1 MSDDLDPRLQDLY
14 ARIPKDE
21 PSLEVDAVILSA
33 AARPVSAPRNRD
45 WLLSFGAVAG
55 VVLVSTWAV
64 YLQVREPDTLRQAV
78 SVSPPSAPVA
88 APPVMSMEAEAKDE
102 IAREQAQAARR
113 SEELARLRAELAG
126 RETAGGGGTTAPADL
141 PTVRLR
147 PEAPVTAPRQAAAP
161 EPAMDLLAEPPV
173 AAAPPAAT
181 ALPAKPKAMALERT
195 AIASVL
201 MEGVS
206 LGMTRDDLAALGW
219 GCAQPVCV
227 RQIDDPRQ
235 PAYWGLPAQGAT
247 QRALFLGGTVAALSL
262 SQVNVALNNVKLA
275 LERIGKPSERTCP
288 LGGGEQLVGRQAGN
302 MILSLWQDGEV
313 TILGACLAKE

>member
-1 MSDDLDPRLQDLY
+1 MSDDLDPGLKALY

-21 PSLEVDAVILSA
+21 PSLHVDAAILSA
-33 AARPVSAPRNRD
+33 AARPVSAPRHRD
-45 WLLSFGAVAG
+45 WLLSFGAVAS

-64 YLQVREPDTLRQAV
+64 YLQVREPDALRQAV
-78 SVSPPSAPVA
+78 SVSPPPAPVA
-88 APPVMSMEAEAKDE
+88 APPEMKVEAKDE
-102 IAREQAQAARR
+102 IAREQVQAARR

-126 RETAGGGGTTAPADL
+126 RETAGGGATTSPADL

-147 PEAPVTAPRQAAAP
+147 PEAPVTASRQAAAGA
-161 EPAMDLLAEPPV
+161 EPTMDLLGEPPV

-235 PAYWGLPAQGAT
+235 PAYWGLPTQGAT
-247 QRALFLGGTVAALSL
+247 QRALFLGGTVTALSL